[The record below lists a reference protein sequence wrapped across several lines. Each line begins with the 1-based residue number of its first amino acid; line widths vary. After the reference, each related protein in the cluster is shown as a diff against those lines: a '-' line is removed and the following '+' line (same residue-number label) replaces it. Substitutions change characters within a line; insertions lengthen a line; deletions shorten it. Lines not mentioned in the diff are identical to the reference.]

1 MAKTL
6 LKSKNRRESTGFVKL
21 IYPVMDSPNYQ
32 KLSGSA
38 LRLLLE
44 LIRQHRPHNNG
55 SLVASWRCM
64 QKRGWRSR
72 DSLYHA
78 IQELLHYQFVIKT
91 RQGGKNRYS
100 HYALTW
106 TTVDVSDDESFQKLY
121 VETRA
126 IPDLYKVER
135 EPYTRPKAQPR
146 KVKRAKLIAI
156 SGDLKD

>member
-44 LIRQHRPHNNG
+44 LIRQHRPYNNG
-55 SLVASWRCM
+55 RLVASWRFM

-78 IQELLHYQFVIKT
+78 IQELLHLGLIIKT
-91 RQGGKNRYS
+91 TQGGKNRVS
-100 HYALTW
+100 RFALTW
-106 TTVDVSDDESFQKLY
+106 TTVDVSDDESYRRLY
-121 VETRA
+121 VETRT
-126 IPDLYKVER
+126 IPNLYKVEK